1 MKYVISWTNRPNMGI
16 EDADKALR
24 VFTKWAPDP
33 SVTFHQFV
41 QRVDGLGGYAVVET
55 ENGGAL
61 LHDALTFSSWF
72 DFKCEPVIEMLE
84 AAPIQTAVTE
94 HVLSL
99 IN

>member
-1 MKYVISWTNRPNMGI
+1 MKYVISWTNRPNMSI
-16 EDADKALR
+16 EDAEKALL

-41 QRVDGLGGYAVVET
+41 QRVDGGGGYAVVET
-55 ENGGAL
+55 DNPGAMF
-61 LHDALTFSSWF
+61 HDAMTFGSWF

-84 AAPIQTAVTE
+84 AAPIQTAVAE

-99 IN
+99 IR

>member
-1 MKYVISWTNRPNMGI
+1 MNQVISWPTRPHMKI
-16 EDADKALR
+16 DEVVKAVR

-55 ENGGAL
+55 DNGGAI
-61 LHDALTFSSWF
+61 LHDALTFGSWF

-94 HVLSL
+94 HVRAL
-99 IN
+99 ID